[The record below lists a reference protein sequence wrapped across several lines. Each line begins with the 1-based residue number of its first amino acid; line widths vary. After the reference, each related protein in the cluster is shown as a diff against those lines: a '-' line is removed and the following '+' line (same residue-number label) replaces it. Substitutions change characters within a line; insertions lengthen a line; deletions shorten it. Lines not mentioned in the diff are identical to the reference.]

1 MDGKKLE
8 NNMIFKDDI
17 NYKLIKQGKVMKNM
31 SQ

>member
-8 NNMIFKDDI
+8 NNMIYKDDI
-17 NYKLIKQGKVMKNM
+17 NSKLIKQGRVMKNM